1 MAIGCAW
8 SVRSGDPEKNSKLSM
23 LSLLL
28 AASWDH
34 LTSPFLFRCRWHMGS
49 WGPCSATCGVGIQTR
64 DVHCLHPG
72 EPPTPAEECRDEKPH
87 ALRACNQFDCPP
99 SWHIEEWQQ
108 VRQPGDSVASPPRS
122 ASRESHAD
130 PPPFA
135 SSVSQDVWWGDS
147 ASEGHLPA
155 AVNGWQL
162 SESVGWIMPR
172 AQGVVS

>member
-1 MAIGCAW
+1 MRSPMPYEHAISSTA
-8 SVRSGDPEKNSKLSM
+8 
-23 LSLLL
+23 LL
-28 AASWDH
+28 AGT
-34 LTSPFLFRCRWHMGS
+34 LKNGS
-49 WGPCSATCGVGIQTR
+49 RYGSLV
-64 DVHCLHPG
+64 
-72 EPPTPAEECRDEKPH
+72 TPWPARH
-87 ALRACNQFDCPP
+87 AR
-99 SWHIEEWQQ
+99 H
-108 VRQPGDSVASPPRS
+108 
-122 ASRESHAD
+122 RESHAD